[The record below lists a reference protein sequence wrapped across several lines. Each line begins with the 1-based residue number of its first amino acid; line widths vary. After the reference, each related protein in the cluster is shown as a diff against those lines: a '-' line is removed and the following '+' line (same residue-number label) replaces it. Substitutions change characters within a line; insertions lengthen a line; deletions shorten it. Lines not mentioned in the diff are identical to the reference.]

1 MVSKDVP
8 VLFLDTCTILD
19 IIRDPTRED
28 VLVQEHTA
36 FVMMLSEIESKE
48 SFKAI
53 IAEQVR
59 SELVD
64 ATESVQQESAKALLS
79 FRKKIDKVN
88 KLAALYGSS
97 SNVDTS
103 LLHGYEDRCRGIM
116 DRWLKVCT
124 VAGQSDEAVS
134 RAFARVCQART
145 PARRGKDSMK
155 DCVILETYLEHLRD
169 LRDGGLTSLAVFV
182 SSNKKDYATT
192 KGGGIR
198 GDAKVDFESVGLEYA
213 PNMAAASYLLGI

>member
-1 MVSKDVP
+1 MASKDVP

-59 SELVD
+59 SELND
-64 ATESVQQESAKALLS
+64 RTESVQQETARAIRN
-79 FRKKIDKVN
+79 FREQFDKVSD
-88 KLAALYGSS
+88 LAALYGSS

-103 LLHGYEDRCRGIM
+103 HLHGYEDRCRGIM

-124 VAGQSDEAVS
+124 VATQSDEAVS
-134 RAFARVCQART
+134 RAFARVCRART
-145 PARRGKDSMK
+145 PARKGKDSMK

-169 LRDGGLTSLAVFV
+169 LRDSGLTSPAVFV

-198 GDAKVDFESVGLEYA
+198 DDARAEFKSVGLEYA
-213 PNMAAASYLLGI
+213 PNMAAANYLLGI